1 MPLVLVGRIG
11 RTHGVR
17 GEVTLTHSSL
27 TAAELTAVGSFVWR
41 GARGESIDLVLEEA
55 RPAHPRV
62 LARFQGFAGRDE
74 AAVLVNGQLWAEAER
89 LPDPG
94 PGTAYAF
101 QLVGLRVETEDGR
114 PLGVLED
121 ILQLAVHPVYVVRGE
136 RELLVPATPEVL
148 KRVELERGVI
158 TVALPRGLEEL

>member
-11 RTHGVR
+11 RTHGVQ
-17 GEVTLTHSSL
+17 GEVTLTRSSL
-27 TAAELTAVGSFVWR
+27 SVAELMGVGTFVWR
-41 GARGESIDLVLEEA
+41 GPRGESIDLVLEGA
-55 RPAHPRV
+55 RPAHSRV
-62 LARFQGFAGRDE
+62 LARFQGYAGRDE
-74 AAVLVNGQLWAEAER
+74 AAVLSNGELWAEAER

-94 PGTAYAF
+94 PGTVYAF

-114 PLGVLED
+114 DLGVLED
-121 ILQLAVHPVYVVRGE
+121 VLPLAAHPVYVVRGE

-158 TVALPRGLEEL
+158 TVALPRGLEDL